1 MGRRCA
7 SGGRR
12 CRAVRNTAAQLR
24 RVTDCECLDL
34 LRRSMF
40 APKSLIPGQSNF
52 AGMTSATLVE
62 RTLGELVYR
71 CHMSI
76 RLCREFHP
84 DEGWESTIPTTP
96 PVGPGS
102 SIRRSRATATAIW
115 MSASGS
121 GSIEKARQVKMDT
134 VGAQSV

>member
-1 MGRRCA
+1 
-7 SGGRR
+7 
-12 CRAVRNTAAQLR
+12 
-24 RVTDCECLDL
+24 
-34 LRRSMF
+34 MF

-84 DEGWESTIPTTP
+84 DEGWGVNDSDDTPGGAWVFYSEIEGHGYRYLDVGERVGFDREGPTSQD
-96 PVGPGS
+96 GYS
-102 SIRRSRATATAIW
+102 WRAIRVRRNRA
-115 MSASGS
+115 
-121 GSIEKARQVKMDT
+121 
-134 VGAQSV
+134 